1 MVDIYVDEKARLSG
15 TGRKLVQVSVVEI
28 TLLTTFMPTTAAP
41 QFLLQHRVEPTK
53 LAVPSQEQILG
64 TFTRREELV
73 NGRYYMYLER
83 KNGGRRDGSRGGL
96 ILPVC
101 LCFFCRG
108 KCDGGR

>member
-1 MVDIYVDEKARLSG
+1 
-15 TGRKLVQVSVVEI
+15 
-28 TLLTTFMPTTAAP
+28 MPTTAAT

-53 LAVPSQEQILG
+53 LAVPSQEQILS

-83 KNGGRRDGSRGGL
+83 KKGERRDGSRGGL
-96 ILPVC
+96 ILSVC

-108 KCDGGR
+108 KCDGAK

>member
-1 MVDIYVDEKARLSG
+1 
-15 TGRKLVQVSVVEI
+15 
-28 TLLTTFMPTTAAP
+28 MPTTAAT

-53 LAVPSQEQILG
+53 LAVPSQEQILS

-83 KNGGRRDGSRGGL
+83 KKGERRDGSREGL
-96 ILPVC
+96 ILSVC

-108 KCDGGR
+108 KCDGAK